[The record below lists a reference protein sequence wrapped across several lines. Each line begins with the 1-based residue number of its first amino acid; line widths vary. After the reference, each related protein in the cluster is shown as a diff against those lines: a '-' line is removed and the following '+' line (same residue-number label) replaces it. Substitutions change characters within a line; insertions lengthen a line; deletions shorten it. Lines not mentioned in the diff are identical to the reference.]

1 MAARLRRELGI
12 EVDAIRGHYGE
23 YRVLVDDEVVVDG
36 GPLVILG
43 LMPSARKIVD
53 AVRQRVSSNAP
64 ALDN

>member
-1 MAARLRRELGI
+1 VAVRLRRELGI
-12 EVDAIRGHYGE
+12 DVDAIRGNYGE

-64 ALDN
+64 ESDN